1 METPPVPSPM
11 VEVPTPSPIN
21 RRPQVVIYGLI
32 FLLAAVAVGYFFAK
46 TGQKACTMEAK
57 VCPDGSTVGR
67 TGPNCEFSACPT
79 TVKKIPTATT
89 IPKPSGVVEKLNSNL
104 KTFTSQAL
112 GTTFTY
118 LEKQGEETIGVK
130 EMENKIY
137 IYTSF
142 AKDPT
147 TGQSLQMFKKNKNET
162 LAQAIKAQF
171 LAGKPEQECFVES
184 YTLSN
189 NYPGSYVGAAIAYPT
204 SSQDDLSTMEE
215 KASKCSP
222 KYAKSNGLSYFLM
235 DANHPDKFYFL
246 SIGQYAISSEKMP
259 WQDTLVIN

>member
-1 METPPVPSPM
+1 METPPSPPPI
-11 VEVPTPSPIN
+11 VEVSAPPPVN

-32 FLLAAVAVGYFFAK
+32 LLLAAVAVGYFFAK
-46 TGQKACTMEAK
+46 TGPKACTMEAK

-67 TGPNCEFSACPT
+67 TGPNCEFSACLT
-79 TVKKIPTATT
+79 IIKKIPTATI
-89 IPKPSGVVEKLNSNL
+89 IPKPSGVAEKSNSNL

-137 IYTSF
+137 VYTSLT
-142 AKDPT
+142 KDPT
-147 TGQSLQMFKKNKNET
+147 TGQSLEMFKKDKGDT
-162 LAQAIKAQF
+162 LAQAIQKQF
-171 LAGKPEQECFVES
+171 LVVKPEKECFVES

-259 WQDTLVIN
+259 WQDTLIIN